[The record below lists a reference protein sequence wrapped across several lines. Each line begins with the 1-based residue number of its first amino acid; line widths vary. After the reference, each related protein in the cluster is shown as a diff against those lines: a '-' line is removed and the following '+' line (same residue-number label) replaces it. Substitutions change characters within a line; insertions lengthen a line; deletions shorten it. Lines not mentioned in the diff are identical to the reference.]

1 MESYNVDIGLEAF
14 VDTADLEPAESFGT
28 YEMLELAEEAVM
40 LEIAAAQLDKQL
52 SFLGTTGSIAAYAQ
66 SEGANISGGLETL
79 FSTSCMAIAGMYDA
93 NNAAATGKAL
103 EAGLEGYWE
112 KAVNTVN
119 TILEKI
125 RTFLSRVIRSKAAL
139 RAKLVKAEVR
149 INGLTKS
156 SWKKENKVIKIPGSV
171 TKEAGLL
178 VLTNAG
184 KILKAAEEDL
194 TKFDGKNLDTAFV
207 SGALLGQ
214 LRKSAA
220 DMKEVKCVGNAKAA
234 AVKALKDAKN
244 ALAMMDEV
252 DGQYKLAKSVK
263 AVARKMKDA
272 SGKEALMKPTKAF
285 SMAASVYSWYSVYH
299 MKVIAADLKL
309 IAQVK

>member
-1 MESYNVDIGLEAF
+1 MENYTVDIGLEAF
-14 VDTADLEPAESFGT
+14 VDTADLAPVAAFGT
-28 YEMLELAEEAVM
+28 YEMLELAEEAIM
-40 LEIAAAQLDKQL
+40 LEITAAQLDKQL
-52 SFLGTTGSIAAYAQ
+52 AFLGTTGSIAAYAQ
-66 SEGANISGGLETL
+66 SEGADISGGLETL
-79 FSTSCMAIAGMYDA
+79 FATSCAAIAGTYNAKDA
-93 NNAAATGKAL
+93 MATGKAL

-139 RAKLVKAEVR
+139 RAKLVKAEARVV
-149 INGLTKS
+149 GLTKA
-156 SWKKENKVIKIPGSV
+156 SWKKADKVIKMPGAVS
-171 TKEAGLL
+171 KEAGEL
-178 VLTNAG
+178 VLNNAG
-184 KILKAAEEDL
+184 KILEAAKKDL
-194 TKFDGKNLDTAFV
+194 TKFDGKNLDAAFV

-220 DMKEVKCVGNAKAA
+220 EVKEVKCRGNAKTAA
-234 AVKALKDAKN
+234 DNALKDAKN
-244 ALAMMDEV
+244 ALAMLDEV

-309 IAQVK
+309 VAQVK